1 MSYVKV
7 SKNGDF
13 ILYTDDNLL
22 LVFGNRLSDYPM
34 QYRITISNGVF
45 FTSSY
50 SNIVKDFFI
59 EYFTENAL
67 FEFTRCISKH
77 KCYDCY
83 DFYDCDFTAVLV
95 KPFWKRMETYPVNKA
110 LKIIDDALCHQFE
123 FKVENGNVYFREI
136 MNKIW
141 TKSSQIVNILYI
153 F

>member
-1 MSYVKV
+1 
-7 SKNGDF
+7 
-13 ILYTDDNLL
+13 
-22 LVFGNRLSDYPM
+22 M

-83 DFYDCDFTAVLV
+83 DYDYDCDFTAVLV
-95 KPFWKRMETYPVNKA
+95 KSFWNIMETYSVDET
-110 LKIIDDALCHQFE
+110 LKIIDDALCHGFE
-123 FKVENGNVYFREI
+123 FKVENGNVYFRENYEQN
-136 MNKIW
+136 MNKKF
-141 TKSSQIVNILYI
+141 TNC
-153 F
+153 

>member
-22 LVFGNRLSDYPM
+22 LVIGNRISDYSM
-34 QYRITISNGVF
+34 QYRITISNSVF
-45 FTSSY
+45 FSSSY
-50 SNIVKDFFI
+50 SNIVKDFFT

-67 FEFTRCISKH
+67 FEFTRCISN

-95 KPFWKRMETYPVNKA
+95 KSFWNRMETYSVDET
-110 LKIIDDALCHQFE
+110 LKIIDDALCHGFE

-136 MNKIW
+136 MNKI
-141 TKSSQIVNILYI
+141 
-153 F
+153 

>member
-7 SKNGDF
+7 SDNGDF
-13 ILYTDDNLL
+13 ILTTDNVL
-22 LVFGNRLSDYPM
+22 LVFGNRISVNPM
-34 QYRITISNGVF
+34 QYRITISNSVF
-45 FTSSY
+45 LYPCY

-67 FEFTRCISKH
+67 FEFTRCIRKH
-77 KCYDCY
+77 KRYDYY
-83 DFYDCDFTAVLV
+83 DFNDCDFTAVLV
-95 KPFWKRMETYPVNKA
+95 NPFWNRMETYSVDET
-110 LKIIDDALCHQFE
+110 LKIIDDALCHGFE

>member
-7 SKNGDF
+7 SENGDF

-22 LVFGNRLSDYPM
+22 LVVGNKLLNYPT
-34 QYRITISNGVF
+34 QYRITISNSVF
-45 FTSSY
+45 FSSSY
-50 SNIVKDFFI
+50 SSIVKDFFS
-59 EYFTENAL
+59 EYFTNNAL

-83 DFYDCDFTAVLV
+83 DYYDCDFTAILV
-95 KPFWKRMETYPVNKA
+95 NPFWNRMETYSVDETLN
-110 LKIIDDALCHQFE
+110 IIDDALCHGFE

-141 TKSSQIVNILYI
+141 TKSSQIVNI
-153 F
+153 